1 MISPQPPYFPLLCL
15 PLCLVAIA
23 AAADGRMDSDLDL
36 VLRAQE
42 RRIEII
48 ERVSPS
54 VVCIFDSNEQGGG
67 SGVIIDP
74 DGYGLTNYHVVA
86 GMLRTRKGLGG
97 LPDHQLYPLEVLG
110 IDPTGDVAMFRLTG
124 REVFPYVE
132 LGDSDQVR
140 VGDIAYVLGNAFM
153 LSEDYTPTVTVRLV
167 SGVHRYQW
175 GVGNNL
181 VYSDCI
187 QTDAAVNPG
196 NSGGP
201 LFNKRGEVIGINGR
215 ISINTRGRYN
225 VGLGY
230 AISSNQI
237 KRFIPALRAGLLAR
251 HGTLQAKVEFY
262 EGVGTVFT
270 SVTPGQAAD
279 KAGLIAGDKLLSFDG
294 LSIVSRNHYASLLGT
309 YPANWPV
316 TLQLERNGQRKE
328 IVVRLDPIEPK
339 LRHPFT
345 VTRRINQ
352 REVQRVLGRFAE
364 IVRGDRTSP
373 HPTEWKWTVD
383 RRYRPASD
391 GTVKPPQ
398 RFEVSQAA
406 GQPARMRRIYE
417 DGSHGAIIEYDA
429 RSAVRHTSRAG
440 ESFVLAPDDA
450 MILGALHLIQDKL
463 LTPPEEETLADVVHA
478 GSAGFRRA
486 QESRL
491 LEVIAWPV
499 GDEKVVRFG
508 FDTDTGRLM
517 RAVVRDRAAGTE
529 ATLIFGDYRDIGG
542 LLFPCTLEVE
552 ASGYA
557 YQDTLGNWELSP

>member
-1 MISPQPPYFPLLCL
+1 MISPQVPYFPLLCL
-15 PLCLVAIA
+15 PLCLVATA
-23 AAADGRMDSDLDL
+23 AAADERMDSDLDL

-42 RRIEII
+42 RRIEMI

-97 LPDHQLYPLEVLG
+97 LSDHQLYPLEILG

-132 LGDSDQVR
+132 L
-140 VGDIAYVLGNAFM
+140 
-153 LSEDYTPTVTVRLV
+153 
-167 SGVHRYQW
+167 
-175 GVGNNL
+175 GNNL

-201 LFNKRGEVIGINGR
+201 LFNKQGRVIGINGR

-279 KAGLIAGDKLLSFDG
+279 RAGLIAGDKLLSFDG
-294 LSIVSRNHYASLLGT
+294 RSIVSRNHFASLLGT
-309 YPANWPV
+309 YPADWPV

-339 LRHPFT
+339 LRRPFT
-345 VTRRINQ
+345 VNRRINQ

-373 HPTEWKWTVD
+373 PPTEWKWTVD

-417 DGSHGAIIEYDA
+417 DGSYGAIIEYDA

-440 ESFVLAPDDA
+440 ESFALAPDDA
-450 MILGALHLIQDKL
+450 MILGALYLVQDKL
-463 LTPPEEETLADVVHA
+463 LTPPDEEDLPDVVHA
-478 GSAGFRRA
+478 GSAGFQRA

-491 LEVIAWPV
+491 LAVIAWPV
-499 GDEKVVRFG
+499 GDETVVRFG
-508 FDTDTGRLM
+508 FGTETGRLI
-517 RAVVRDRAAGTE
+517 RAVVRDHASGTE
-529 ATLIFGDYRDIGG
+529 ATLHFGDYRDIGG